1 MEISLAPTPAV
12 QIKPVPRRVYDE
24 ELDDVRAILMDLC
37 EELAA
42 QGAVQFRVAGFGDP
56 DWPIDVEVDLSVLM
70 EHVPAAIFSLG
81 RREDFVVHFY
91 EQGVQRHL
99 SFKHDG
105 SSYRILCTS
114 STAWRPSPTEEGM
127 SCKDI
132 EQMLVEVKHEFLRL
146 AEAVSPGV
154 TSHPWMVDWSDRLSQ

>member
-81 RREDFVVHFY
+81 RR
-91 EQGVQRHL
+91 VQRHL

-114 STAWRPSPTEEGM
+114 STAWRPSSTEEGM